1 VENEGA
7 TKFSLIV
14 FIIAWE
20 IEGGIRMIKIYV
32 LDTNVLIHDPKALFK
47 FEDNLIVLPIYVI
60 EEIDKLKRE
69 QHHEIGRNARLIARI
84 IDEIREKGSLA
95 DWVDLEGGG
104 KIKVELKGSGKDL
117 PSSMKRDVMDNRILS
132 VAKEV
137 QHDYPDKEVILV
149 TKDINM
155 RIKADSLSIKVENY
169 ENDTVDISD
178 LYSGN
183 QEVMV
188 SEEKINRF
196 YDTGHLNYQ
205 EVVDKEPL
213 ANEFVTLISN
223 ENPKHQAIAI
233 YKKPRKRLN
242 KLVLGETY
250 AWGIRGRN
258 KEQRC
263 AIELLM
269 DPEIKLVTLVG
280 KAGTGKT
287 LLALACGLEEVVE
300 RSMYKKL
307 FVARPIMPMGK
318 DLGYLPG
325 SEKDKLRP
333 WMQPIYDNFEFL
345 SDNKEAKE
353 SHQMLEYLESKGLLK
368 VEALTYIRGRSI
380 PAGFLII
387 DEAQNLTPHE
397 IKTVVTRAGE
407 NTKLVFTGDPY
418 QIDNP
423 YLDSNSNGLTYL
435 AERLKNEEISG
446 HITLIKGERSELAE
460 IASKLL

>member
-1 VENEGA
+1 
-7 TKFSLIV
+7 
-14 FIIAWE
+14 
-20 IEGGIRMIKIYV
+20 MIKIYV
-32 LDTNVLIHDPKALFK
+32 LDTNVLIHDPRALFR
-47 FEDNLIVLPIYVI
+47 FEDNWIVLPIYVI

-84 IDEIREKGSLA
+84 IDEVREKGSLSN
-95 DWVDLEGGG
+95 WVELENGG

-117 PSSMKRDVMDNRILS
+117 PSSMRRDVMDNRILS
-132 VAKEV
+132 VAMEV
-137 QHDYPDKEVILV
+137 QHDHPEKEVILV

-155 RIKADSLSIKVENY
+155 RIKADSLGIKVENY
-169 ENDTVDISD
+169 ETDTVEITE

-183 QEVMV
+183 KEVII
-188 SEEKINRF
+188 SEEKINIF
-196 YDTGHLNYQ
+196 YDTGHLNYE
-205 EVVDKEPL
+205 EVMEKEPFS
-213 ANEFVTLISN
+213 NQFITLIS
-223 ENPKHQAIAI
+223 EVNPKHQAIAI
-233 YKKPRKRLN
+233 YKKSRKRLT
-242 KLVLGETY
+242 KLHLGETF
-250 AWGIRGRN
+250 AWGVRGKNR
-258 KEQRC
+258 EQKC
-263 AIELLM
+263 AMELLM

-280 KAGTGKT
+280 RAGTGKT
-287 LLALACGLEEVVE
+287 LLALACGLEETVE

-325 SEKDKLRP
+325 SEKEKLRP

-345 SDNKEAKE
+345 TENKDSKE
-353 SHQMLEYLESKGLLK
+353 SNQMMDYLESKGLLK

-380 PAGFLII
+380 PSGFLII

-407 NTKLVFTGDPY
+407 DTKIVFTGDPY

-423 YLDSNSNGLTYL
+423 YLDANSNGLTYL
-435 AERLKNEEISG
+435 AERLKNEDISG
-446 HITLIKGERSELAE
+446 HITLIKGERSQLAE